1 MSPVLARRRERA
13 FERLYRKQ
21 VGDVYRYAFAVLRDP
36 RDAEEVTRATF
47 LNAYRGVRQGDR
59 ALLRLNSLLA
69 IAHAICR
76 LRGGDRRLDEIDQ
89 AEEDEQT
96 TACHETELAI
106 SRELDGRLARTER
119 RLLRAHLRSCE
130 ECEAF
135 ARCQQAQ
142 RAALRALAA
151 VPLPDTLQSRRRRR
165 QAGTGRA
172 QVFLLPGVPV
182 DSG

>member
-1 MSPVLARRRERA
+1 L
-13 FERLYRKQ
+13 
-21 VGDVYRYAFAVLRDP
+21 
-36 RDAEEVTRATF
+36 DAEEVTQTTF
-47 LNAYRGVRQGDR
+47 LNAYRGFRQGDR
-59 ALLRLNSLLA
+59 ALSRLNSLLA

-76 LRGGDRRLDEIDQ
+76 LRGGYRRIDEIDLE

-96 TACHETELAI
+96 TACHEAELAI
-106 SRELDGRLARTER
+106 SRELDDRLARKEK
-119 RLLRAHLRSCE
+119 RLMRAHLRSCD

-151 VPLPDTLQSRRRRR
+151 VPLPDTLQYRHRRRHR
-165 QAGTGRA
+165 GLGRA